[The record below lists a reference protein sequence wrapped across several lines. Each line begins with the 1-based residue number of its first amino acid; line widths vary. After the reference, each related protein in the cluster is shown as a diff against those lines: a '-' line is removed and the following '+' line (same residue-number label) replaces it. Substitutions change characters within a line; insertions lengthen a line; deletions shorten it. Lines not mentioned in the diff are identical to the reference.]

1 MERRRSIITY
11 KRNPKIRIGI
21 IPGHFATS
29 HSHINF
35 YIDFDNVKRDYKM
48 AKETANT
55 IAEDFRNTP
64 VDTVVCLEG
73 TEFLAAYLAENLS
86 ENPSS
91 LNSGN
96 DICLITPEIKTGNQF
111 MFRDNTQS
119 MIWQKNVLLMISSA
133 STGRTIQHIAE
144 CLRYYNGRL
153 AGVSAL
159 FSAIDA
165 IVINKEEIPVKS
177 IIHVDDLPG
186 KYISQNPVDCVLCKE
201 RVKIDAMINE
211 HGYSKL

>member
-1 MERRRSIITY
+1 
-11 KRNPKIRIGI
+11 
-21 IPGHFATS
+21 
-29 HSHINF
+29 
-35 YIDFDNVKRDYKM
+35 M
-48 AKETANT
+48 AKETAQI
-55 IAEDFRNTP
+55 IAEDFQNTP
-64 VDTVVCLEG
+64 IDTIVCLEG

-86 ENPSS
+86 DNFAQSV
-91 LNSGN
+91 NNGN
-96 DICLITPEIKTGNQF
+96 DICVITPEIKMGNQF
-111 MFRDNTQS
+111 MFRDNTQG

-144 CLRYYNGRL
+144 CLRYYNGKL
-153 AGVSAL
+153 TGVSAL

-165 IVINKEEIPVKS
+165 IVINGDEIPVKS

-186 KYISQNPVDCVLCKE
+186 EYVSQSPVDCALCRE